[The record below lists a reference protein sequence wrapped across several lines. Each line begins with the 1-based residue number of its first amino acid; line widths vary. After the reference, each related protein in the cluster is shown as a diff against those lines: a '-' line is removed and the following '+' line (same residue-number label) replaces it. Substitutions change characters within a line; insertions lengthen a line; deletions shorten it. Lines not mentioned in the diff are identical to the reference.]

1 MIMKISANVKN
12 CDAVSEMPKKLKNN
26 FGNIFKIFFENQ
38 HLFCVL
44 KNFGGLIQGGVMI
57 KFPMRVCR
65 EKMFYEKSPKIYSF

>member
-12 CDAVSEMPKKLKNN
+12 CGAISKLPKYQ
-26 FGNIFKIFFENQ
+26 KIILGTFSKYFFENQ
-38 HLFCVL
+38 QLFCVL
-44 KNFGGLIQGGVMI
+44 KNFGGLIQGGMMI